1 MDITWII
8 NGTNIGEKLS
18 TYRVDKEIAYQD
30 VITTLD
36 GTEYPVGKT
45 SRTILRFTLLPV
57 TEQESKELDRI
68 FRSAIFEA
76 TYPENGGTKTEAFR
90 LDSDLNN
97 IFLLNSTDGKR
108 RYRGDEIVLRGVY
121 SARG

>member
-8 NGTNIGEKLS
+8 NGTNFGDKLS

-30 VITTLD
+30 VITTMD
-36 GTEYPVGKT
+36 GTEHPVGKT
-45 SRTILRFTLLPV
+45 SRTILRFSLLPM
-57 TEQESKELDRI
+57 TEFESKELENV
-68 FRSAIFEA
+68 FRSMVFDV
-76 TYPENGGTKTEAFR
+76 TYPQNDGTKTETFR
-90 LDSDLNN
+90 LDSDLNS
-97 IFLLNSTDGKR
+97 IFLLKSIDGKR